1 MFEEHI
7 MEVRSIPPRIF
18 SNNMILIPYDF
29 TTAIG
34 KEIIK
39 KYKLKSYDYEKIEYL
54 EELTTNKAKLHK

>member
-7 MEVRSIPPRIF
+7 MEVRSRPPRIF

-29 TTAIG
+29 TTAIR
-34 KEIIK
+34 KDIIK

-54 EELTTNKAKLHK
+54 EEIDDK

>member
-18 SNNMILIPYDF
+18 SNIMILIPYDF

-34 KEIIK
+34 KDIIK
-39 KYKLKSYDYEKIEYL
+39 KYKLKSYDYEKIEYF
-54 EELTTNKAKLHK
+54 EEIDDK